1 MTAIVVDKELR
12 EKLNGLD
19 HEVIICD
26 DTGQTVG
33 RYLPEAEYMEM
44 LYRLAHKMFDEK
56 ELDEASRQAGG
67 YTTAQVLEYL
77 SKL

>member
-1 MTAIVVDKELR
+1 M
-12 EKLNGLD
+12 
-19 HEVIICD
+19 
-26 DTGQTVG
+26 TVG
-33 RYLPEAEYMEM
+33 RYLPEAEYVEM
-44 LYRLAHKMFDEK
+44 LYRLAHNMFDEK